1 MWHVMCR
8 YERIPAMT
16 SHWEKA
22 DCHFNYIIVN
32 NVLPQIHPYCRLNLY
47 CKGRKYS
54 VPTYERLSHSLPL
67 KPFKEVFLP
76 CDSAGHLTLQDKDIL
91 TVNGNS
97 LPEQCV
103 GRGGRIIM
111 RLAPRA
117 FSLAWDW
124 TKPNEQHHTNTF
136 ELSIAQHV
144 KEHVCFLNSTGTL
157 KHSWIEST
165 LCKLYTERETFP
177 QWNIHFI
184 CRFLMN

>member
-103 GRGGRIIM
+103 GRGGSDNYEISPTRFQPGLGLDETQRAASHKPIWTLWGPTE
-111 RLAPRA
+111 RAPRLLDW
-117 FSLAWDW
+117 FSR
-124 TKPNEQHHTNTF
+124 P
-136 ELSIAQHV
+136 LSLSVILLS
-144 KEHVCFLNSTGTL
+144 CL
-157 KHSWIEST
+157 KTYKKSKAGSDRT
-165 LCKLYTERETFP
+165 TSSP
-177 QWNIHFI
+177 QLFQ
-184 CRFLMN
+184 